1 MCCSRCTGGVLHM
14 LLFLYWCAEEGLQVL
29 ECLLPF
35 SSTFTWGLWW
45 NLPAPIGP
53 LLLSISGSVYLLLLE
68 EKLWESRS
76 VFTKWKVFH
85 HGVCSLWKASGTEC
99 VQVCIGSNLT
109 LSGLYQY
116 IFCWGFFPLIFWLL
130 TPPLCSL
137 SGWDGFW
144 IKKKNQ
150 EECVVQ

>member
-116 IFCWGFFPLIFWLL
+116 IFCWGFSPSFSGSWLHL
-130 TPPLCSL
+130 YALYQAGMA
-137 SGWDGFW
+137 SGF
-144 IKKKNQ
+144 KKK
-150 EECVVQ
+150 